1 MDQTLDE
8 LASPRE
14 RAIRRYFISSNSASA
29 RYLVYELRRDR
40 SQHISVDLNFDD
52 QSIFHATV
60 GNYHYGFDDYGN
72 EGELTPTGNYSYYD
86 EQEAF
91 DLFEFFYYL

>member
-8 LASPRE
+8 LESPRE
-14 RAIRRYFISSNSASA
+14 RAIQRYFISSNCSA
-29 RYLVYELRRDR
+29 RYHVYEFRRDR
-40 SQHISVDLNFDD
+40 SLHISVDLND

-60 GNYHYGFDDYGN
+60 GNYHYGFDENGN
-72 EGELTPTGNYSYYD
+72 EGELIPTGNYSNYD

-91 DLFEFFYYL
+91 DLFVFFYYL

>member
-14 RAIRRYFISSNSASA
+14 RAIQRYFISSNCST
-29 RYLVYELRRDR
+29 RYHVYQLRRDR

-60 GNYHYGFDDYGN
+60 GNYHYGFNERGN
-72 EGELTPTGNYSYYD
+72 EGELTPTGNYTYYD

-91 DLFEFFYYL
+91 DLFVFFYNL